1 MKIVERWR
9 LATRRPR
16 TSTQEEIDERQ
27 RESDRR
33 IVMQL
38 SRGNIRLQR
47 GEYVTRA
54 DLDREVEKV
63 RKLDFDDG
71 R

>member
-63 RKLDFDDG
+63 RKLDFDDE

>member
-54 DLDREVEKV
+54 DLDREVEKIS
-63 RKLDFDDG
+63 KLDFDDG

>member
-1 MKIVERWR
+1 MNIVKRWR

-16 TSTQEEIDERQ
+16 ASTQEEIELREQ
-27 RESDRR
+27 ESDRR
-33 IVMQL
+33 IVKQL

-63 RKLDFDDG
+63 SKLDFDDE
-71 R
+71 